1 MELADV
7 ADPLLFVTGVTLSGT
22 APSSVTKSDPGE
34 GPFHVPALSEQIWAG
49 EEEKEEDTEQL

>member
-1 MELADV
+1 M